1 VQITKDTQDETN
13 FSAPQHTSQADTRIP
28 YPHEDQKRSQSH
40 QCPPRKRT
48 EAIGRIKHFER
59 IRDSRGFDAVYKRA
73 DTTWH
78 TPYFVL
84 FFRKGTSMH
93 RVGFVAGKK
102 VGNAVKRNRAKRLLR
117 ALFLTHADLLPSG
130 QYVLVAKQALVT
142 HEGFSEI
149 ARAFALALKR
159 AGAYPKG
166 AIPDNTQTAQLNS
179 PPLSKTSV

>member
-1 VQITKDTQDETN
+1 MITKDTQNETN
-13 FSAPQHTSQADTRIP
+13 LSTPQYTPQADTRIP
-28 YPHEDQKRSQSH
+28 DPHEDQKRSQSY
-40 QCPPRKRT
+40 QCPPCKRT

-84 FFRKGTSMH
+84 FFRKEATTY

-117 ALFLTHADLLPSG
+117 ALFLTQINSLPPG
-130 QYVLVAKQALVT
+130 HYVFVAKQALVA
-142 HEGFSEI
+142 HEDFSEI
-149 ARAFALALKR
+149 THTFVLALKR
-159 AGAYPKG
+159 AGAYRKNATQSD
-166 AIPDNTQTAQLNS
+166 AI
-179 PPLSKTSV
+179 K